1 MVSKIKANNIEIGY
15 QLDGPEE
22 GQVVVFSNSLMSNYS
37 MWDSQVKELS
47 TSYRILRY
55 DQRGHGRTETTPGPY
70 SIDLLSEDVYALID
84 ALGISSVHFV
94 GLSMG
99 GFTGQQFA
107 LTHPERLRSLVLCD
121 TACIM
126 PPKSLW
132 NERIET
138 ARSHGIEALLE
149 ATLERWFTPPFHL
162 AGVESLAKV
171 QEMIL
176 GTGVEGF
183 IGCSAAIRDMNLCD
197 RLPEISVPTLIMVG
211 EEDPGCPVSA
221 ARALHDGI
229 VDSKLVIIPQ
239 AAHLPNIEQTAVFNK
254 SLIDFLNHH
263 Q

>member
-1 MVSKIKANNIEIGY
+1 MVSKIKTNNIDIGY
-15 QLDGPEE
+15 QLEGPED

-37 MWDSQVKELS
+37 MWDSQVEALS
-47 TSYRILRY
+47 STYRVLRY
-55 DQRGHGRTETTPGPY
+55 DQRGHGRTETTTGPY
-70 SIDLLSEDVYALID
+70 SIDLLSEDVYALIE

-107 LTHPERLRSLVLCD
+107 LTHPDKLRSLVLCD

-138 ARSHGIEALLE
+138 ARNHGIETLLE

-162 AGVESLAKV
+162 TGAESLAKV
-171 QEMIL
+171 REMIL
-176 GTGVEGF
+176 GTDVEGF
-183 IGCSAAIRDMNLCD
+183 VGCAEAIRDMNLCD
-197 RLPEISVPTLIMVG
+197 RLPEISAPTLIMVG
-211 EEDPGCPVSA
+211 EDDPGCPVSA

-229 VDSKLVIIPQ
+229 IDSKLVIIPQ
-239 AAHLPNIEQTAVFNK
+239 AAHLSNIEQTAVFNK
-254 SLIDFLNHH
+254 SLIDFLDQHH
-263 Q
+263 